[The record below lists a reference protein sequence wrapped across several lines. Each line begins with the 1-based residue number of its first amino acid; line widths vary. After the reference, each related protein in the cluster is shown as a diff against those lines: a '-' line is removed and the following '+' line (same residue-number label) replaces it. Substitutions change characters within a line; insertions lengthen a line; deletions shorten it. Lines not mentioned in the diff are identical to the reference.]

1 MSADPPPQP
10 QKMKHNRRKGE
21 SIMEMNL
28 HIAPFT
34 QTRRTPKQ
42 LAAAVKKAAGSW
54 RSGAVEEAVE
64 LLNGVFNESVPD
76 PAWFR
81 SPVKEFGGEFRDL
94 VSKLYLL
101 HAKDKDD
108 EYTET
113 LLEFEEACGGGL
125 VGGIGSGLVGS
136 RWEEVR
142 ELFYEKC
149 PECMFLG
156 DADAP
161 YSLKLRSEGCIEC
174 IPEDPADLHELS
186 SPADD
191 YAHAMDGYSFYEGY
205 ALVRDDPGAKQTEC
219 PSEIRAILRKIRARK
234 LKYFPNVIFPLVEGE
249 DLLDSCRQMLDLL
262 KLLDYGYRFESISR
276 YVTDHPDLVPG
287 ILKKR
292 LQMLLPEEDDEPEDA
307 EDDELEFP
315 LDDLKDSDDDEAAE
329 TAAGEAPPVENELPP
344 EPDAARLAEDRA
356 RGIEFG
362 ADGRTLEK
370 YPSTLTA
377 AEYEIPCGVT
387 RIREEAFA
395 GCKRLRKVVIPE
407 GVTAIERYAF
417 KDCEK
422 LETATLPASLSWI
435 GPGAN
440 CRSLTD
446 ATIPEGVVEIGDY
459 TFSTCLKLTKLTLPR
474 GVRTIG
480 SGAFSD
486 CDSLTSVKLP
496 ESVVEIGDHAFG
508 GCGKLTEITIPPG
521 VGTIRE
527 WTFHGCERLKSVNL
541 PEGVEAIGEWA
552 FADCR
557 SLTSVELPSSLAT
570 IGEHAFGDCGKLRKV
585 TLPEGVAEI
594 GKKAFSMCE
603 SLTSVELP
611 SSVSVIRYQTFFFC
625 SKLDKVTLPEGVKA
639 IESKAFAHCK
649 KLTGA
654 ELPASVRFVE
664 SQAFVNCPCEAE
676 LKKKRPELF

>member
-1 MSADPPPQP
+1 
-10 QKMKHNRRKGE
+10 
-21 SIMEMNL
+21 MEMDL
-28 HIAPFT
+28 HIAAMQPG
-34 QTRRTPKQ
+34 RTPKQ
-42 LAAAVKKAAGSW
+42 LAATVKKAAGAW
-54 RSGAVEEAVE
+54 RSGAVPEAAE

-76 PAWFR
+76 PAWFLP
-81 SPVKEFGGEFRDL
+81 PVKELGGEFRDL

-101 HAKDKDD
+101 HAGDKDD
-108 EYTET
+108 EYIEA
-113 LLEFEEACGGGL
+113 LLEFEEVCGGGL

-149 PECMFLG
+149 PECMFMG
-156 DADAP
+156 GAETP

-219 PSEIRAILRKIRARK
+219 PPEIRAILRKIRARK

-276 YVTDHPDLVPG
+276 YVTDHPELFPA

-292 LQMLLPEEDDEPEDA
+292 LQMLQSAEDDEPADED
-307 EDDELEFP
+307 DDELEFS
-315 LDDLKDSDDDEAAE
+315 LDDLKDSGDDETAE
-329 TAAGEAPPVENELPP
+329 TAAGEAPPVENALPP

-377 AEYEIPCGVT
+377 AEYEIPRGVT

-407 GVTAIERYAF
+407 GVTAIGRFAF
-417 KDCEK
+417 KGCEK
-422 LETATLPASLSWI
+422 LETAALPASLFWI
-435 GPGAN
+435 GPGAFSD
-440 CRSLTD
+440 CRILTE
-446 ATIPEGVVEIGDY
+446 AAIPEGVVEIGDY
-459 TFSTCLKLTKLTLPR
+459 TFSGCRKLTKPTLP
-474 GVRTIG
+474 GSVRTIG
-480 SGAFSD
+480 SGAFEH
-486 CDSLTSVKLP
+486 CDSLASVKLP
-496 ESVVEIGDHAFG
+496 ESVVDIGDHAFSE
-508 GCGKLTEITIPPG
+508 CGKLTEITIPPG
-521 VGTIRE
+521 VGTIRK
-527 WTFHGCERLKSVNL
+527 WTFHGCEKLKSVKL

-552 FADCR
+552 FAECR
-557 SLTSVELPSSLAT
+557 SLTSVELPSSLAA

-585 TLPEGVAEI
+585 TIPEGVAEI
-594 GKKAFSMCE
+594 GKDAFSMCE

-611 SSVSVIRYQTFFFC
+611 SSVTVIRYRTFDLC
-625 SKLDKVTLPEGVKA
+625 AKLDKVTIPDGVEV
-639 IESKAFAHCK
+639 IESEAFGHCK
-649 KLTGA
+649 KLTAA

-664 SQAFVNCPCEAE
+664 SRAFVNCPCEAE
-676 LKKKRPELF
+676 LKKKRPELFP